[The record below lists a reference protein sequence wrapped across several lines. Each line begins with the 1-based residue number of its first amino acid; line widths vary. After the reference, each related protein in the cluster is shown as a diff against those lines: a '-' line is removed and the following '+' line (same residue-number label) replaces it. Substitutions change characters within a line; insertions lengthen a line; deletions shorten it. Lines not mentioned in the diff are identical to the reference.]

1 MRVFRQGNDFGLY
14 IRSVCTN
21 YIGCTG
27 CPLAGG
33 VVTNMGDSAVVCESG
48 RGKANSEQ
56 GTGNDSNST
65 NQTGDGEGQK

>member
-33 VVTNMGDSAVVCESG
+33 VVTNISDSAVVCESG

-56 GTGNDSNST
+56 RARDDSDSA
-65 NQTGDGEGQK
+65 NQAGDGESQE

>member
-1 MRVFRQGNDFGLY
+1 MFRQGNDFGLY
-14 IRSVCTN
+14 IRSVCVK

-48 RGKANSEQ
+48 RGKVNSGQ

-65 NQTGDGEGQK
+65 NQTGDDKGQE

>member
-1 MRVFRQGNDFGLY
+1 MFRQGNDFGLY

-33 VVTNMGDSAVVCESG
+33 VVTYFGDSAVVCESG
-48 RGKANSEQ
+48 RGKTNSKQ
-56 GTGNDSNST
+56 RARDDSDST
-65 NQTGDGEGQK
+65 NQAGDGESQE